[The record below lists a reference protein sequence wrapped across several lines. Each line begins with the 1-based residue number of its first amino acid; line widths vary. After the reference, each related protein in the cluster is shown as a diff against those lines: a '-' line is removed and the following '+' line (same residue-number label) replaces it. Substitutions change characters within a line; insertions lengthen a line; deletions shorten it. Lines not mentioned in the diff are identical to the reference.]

1 MPFLVVVVF
10 FFFSCSGRWN
20 ESKWIAK
27 SNSEVMNFCKHFW
40 QHAFFCDINFLKWS
54 HSSVCIWE
62 SQQTIYSDRAVK
74 IVWEY
79 GHLFS
84 VSNKYHFPQIKKQTE
99 AAFSFAEILKFIQN
113 LNDLNLASNI
123 KEKIEYK
130 SYNIFSHEYKLESTL
145 INAKQNRDLNHADEI
160 LASDSLKYFKPS
172 TWFYSSENRRFSSL
186 FFFRFVF
193 RFLYYFHL

>member
-1 MPFLVVVVF
+1 MPFLVVVLFSF
-10 FFFSCSGRWN
+10 FCSGRWN

-27 SNSEVMNFCKHFW
+27 SNSEVVNFCKHFW
-40 QHAFFCDINFLKWS
+40 QHVFFVWHKFSQMVTFI
-54 HSSVCIWE
+54 SSSWE
-62 SQQTIYSDRAVK
+62 LQLWPFTRTVK

-79 GHLFS
+79 GHLFY
-84 VSNKYHFPQIKKQTE
+84 VSNKYHFPQIQTQTE
-99 AAFSFAEILKFIQN
+99 AAFSSAEILKFIQN
-113 LNDLNLASNI
+113 LSDLNLASNI

-172 TWFYSSENRRFSSL
+172 TWFYSSENRRFFSL

-193 RFLYYFHL
+193 RFLYYSHL